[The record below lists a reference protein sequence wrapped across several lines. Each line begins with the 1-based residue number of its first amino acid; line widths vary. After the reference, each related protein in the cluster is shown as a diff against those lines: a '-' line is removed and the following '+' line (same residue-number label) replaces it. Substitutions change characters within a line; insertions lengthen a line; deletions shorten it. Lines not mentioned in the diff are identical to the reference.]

1 MYRNVRI
8 AAPVLT
14 AFAGLA
20 LITGCTNTAPEPLET
35 GVPSTSNSTSNGT
48 PESMTASPTGSSS
61 SAAPGSSGETIT
73 LSRDQEHRITE
84 PNTSI
89 TISCNGGGDID
100 VQTTG
105 TNVKTTGQCED
116 IDIRGNDNT
125 VSGEDA
131 ESLDID
137 GNNNEAN
144 LKNVPEIDVDGTGN
158 TVGVEETRD
167 IDVEGESNSITY
179 ASGDPTVETTGTN
192 SVSAR

>member
-1 MYRNVRI
+1 MYRNVRL

-14 AFAGLA
+14 AVACLA
-20 LITGCTNTAPEPLET
+20 LITGCTNTSPEPLET
-35 GVPSTSNSTSNGT
+35 GVPSTSNSTSSGT
-48 PESMTASPTGSSS
+48 QGSVTASPTDTGTSTAS
-61 SAAPGSSGETIT
+61 GSSGGTIT
-73 LSRDQEHRITE
+73 LSRDEEHRVTE
-84 PNTSI
+84 PNASI
-89 TISCNGGGDID
+89 TIECNGGGDIE
-100 VQTTG
+100 VQTNG
-105 TNVKTTGQCED
+105 ASVKTTGQCED
-116 IDIRGNDNT
+116 VDIRGNDNS

-144 LKNVPEIDVDGTGN
+144 LMNVPEVDVDGTGN

-179 ASGDPTVETTGTN
+179 ASGDPSVETTGTN

>member
-8 AAPVLT
+8 TAPVLT
-14 AFAGLA
+14 AVAGLA
-20 LITGCTNTAPEPLET
+20 LITGCTNTTPEPLET
-35 GVPSTSNSTSNGT
+35 GVPSTSNGT
-48 PESMTASPTGSSS
+48 PGSTTASPDSGP
-61 SAAPGSSGETIT
+61 SAASGNSDETIT
-73 LSRDQEHRITE
+73 LSRDEEHRITE

-89 TISCNGGGDID
+89 SITCNGGGDID
-100 VQTTG
+100 VQTNG
-105 TNVKTTGQCED
+105 TSVKVTGQCED

-144 LKNVPEIDVDGTGN
+144 LRNVPEVDVDGTGN

-167 IDVEGESNSITY
+167 IDVEGESNSVTY
-179 ASGDPTVETTGTN
+179 TSGDPTVETTGTN
-192 SVSAR
+192 SVSVR